1 MLAGAVAV
9 GPDAAAWMA
18 EVTLAIRARIPLSI
32 LADVVHAFPTYGEA
46 LQAAFR
52 ELAVSDQKDM
62 TDQKEKGIAPL
73 SELNMETP
81 EDDAIEQN
89 TELVPD
95 ETVTAARRE
104 VGFEV
109 NEADAAEQERTV
121 GYDDDDYR

>member
-1 MLAGAVAV
+1 
-9 GPDAAAWMA
+9 
-18 EVTLAIRARIPLSI
+18 
-32 LADVVHAFPTYGEA
+32 
-46 LQAAFR
+46 
-52 ELAVSDQKDM
+52 M

-95 ETVTAARRE
+95 ETVTAARRD